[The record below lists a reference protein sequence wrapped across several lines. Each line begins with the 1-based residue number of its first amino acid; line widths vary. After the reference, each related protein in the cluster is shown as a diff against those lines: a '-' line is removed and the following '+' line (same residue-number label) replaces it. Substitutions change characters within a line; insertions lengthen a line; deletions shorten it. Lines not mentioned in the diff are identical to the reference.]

1 MSITWSDV
9 AEADLDDL
17 YDYIARDVPYYA
29 EQFVDRLME
38 AVGTLRDHPRLG
50 RRVPE
55 ADDRDD
61 VRELI
66 FQGYRII
73 YLVTQSTCIYRPS
86 STAAGIWRGKP
97 RSRGRSSKNSR
108 TLSQALLR
116 CSQSKP
122 IRALCSKPCWNIMH
136 PYSEQS
142 VAHETKKTWPFFRNS
157 YRKISLIKPICL
169 D

>member
-29 EQFVDRLME
+29 EQFVDRLIE
-38 AVGTLRDHPRLG
+38 AVGALKDHPRLG

-55 ADDRDD
+55 ADDRED

-73 YLVTQSTCIYRPS
+73 YLVEPEHVHILTVIHGSRDVAGQ
-86 STAAGIWRGKP
+86 AAKP
-97 RSRGRSSKNSR
+97 WEIG
-108 TLSQALLR
+108 
-116 CSQSKP
+116 
-122 IRALCSKPCWNIMH
+122 
-136 PYSEQS
+136 
-142 VAHETKKTWPFFRNS
+142 
-157 YRKISLIKPICL
+157 
-169 D
+169 